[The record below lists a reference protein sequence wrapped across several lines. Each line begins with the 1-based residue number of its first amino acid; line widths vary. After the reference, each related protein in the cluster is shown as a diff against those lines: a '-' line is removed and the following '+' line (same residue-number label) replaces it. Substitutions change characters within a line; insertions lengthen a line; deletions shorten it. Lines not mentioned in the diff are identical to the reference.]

1 MKMLLKKLEF
11 VNYKTYYG
19 HQEVDL
25 YIPEDERK
33 ENGKNIVLLGGL
45 NGAGKTTILKAILYI
60 LFGKRGMSET
70 EYKRLFSNVI
80 NNTYFDEGG
89 RDCQVSLVL
98 ETDKGEEW
106 TLKIKWY
113 FHRDKTLSH
122 EERSIDVRG
131 SKSKFKRTA
140 QIDNVEAYNK
150 FIDRIIPYHAAPFF
164 IFDGEEIK
172 DIILRQ
178 NSQEMKEAIHKIT
191 GMNAHKQLLED
202 LTVLKQTIERQLARS
217 VSHSAMKG
225 AEKELKELNE
235 DVTKYQNHYEKIQEK
250 RKEYQTL
257 INAAKVERNEKMLSN
272 SKSRESIV
280 KKQTRVGTELEL
292 AQQELKDFYKENVV
306 NIILSNK
313 ISKLKSTL
321 KKENEISHR
330 KILQNASLNP
340 YRNFMDQLLSQPI
353 NPPLSPDQLEQI
365 KEMGRNIWI
374 KENDIKYVIPDDFEE
389 IHDISNKD
397 YSYLTS
403 LKVKDKSLVTN
414 YINKIEKLTA
424 EYNSL
429 ENEIRNAPEA
439 VDLDEE
445 NKKIDLL
452 TKKLGEM
459 DSKLRKVISKLN
471 TLKDN
476 RTNLKNKFTRL
487 SGQDSNTEEL
497 QVRLQNIEQTITA
510 MKEYVEEVTTLK
522 AEHIRE
528 EFSKMLK
535 ILFRKQD
542 EFGKI
547 EFDIST
553 YSVRLY
559 SDRMQEI
566 SIQERSAGEMQM
578 ISSALIW
585 ALTKVSDLSL
595 PMVIDTPLGR
605 LDSYH
610 RNHLINHYYKELS
623 EQVIILSTDTEITEE
638 YVDLMEKSS
647 YKQYMLDYNEKKKYT
662 VIRDGY
668 FDFVRV

>member
-1 MKMLLKKLEF
+1 MLLKKLEF

-25 YIPEDERK
+25 YIPEEERK
-33 ENGKNIVLLGGL
+33 ENGKNIILLGGL

-98 ETDKGEEW
+98 KTDKGEEW

-113 FHRDKTLSH
+113 FNRDKTLSH

-131 SKSKFKRTA
+131 KSKFKKSA

-191 GMNAHKQLLED
+191 GMNSHKQLLED
-202 LTVLKQTIERQLARS
+202 LAVLKQTIERQLARS

-225 AEKELKELNE
+225 AEKELKELDE
-235 DVTKYQNHYEKIQEK
+235 DVAKYQNHYEKIQAR
-250 RKEYQTL
+250 RKEYQTF
-257 INAAKVERNEKMLSN
+257 INEAKTERNEKMLNN

-280 KKQTRVGTELEL
+280 KKQTRVGTELDI
-292 AQQELKDFYKENVV
+292 AKQELKDFYKESVV

-340 YRNFMDQLLSQPI
+340 YRNFMDQLLSKPI
-353 NPPLSPDQLEQI
+353 DPPLSPEQLEQI
-365 KEMGRNIWI
+365 KEMGKNIWM
-374 KENDIKYVIPDDFEE
+374 KENDIRYVIPDDFEE

-429 ENEIRNAPEA
+429 ESEIRNAPEA
-439 VDLDEE
+439 VDLDDE

-471 TLKDN
+471 TLKDQ

-497 QVRLQNIEQTITA
+497 QVRLKNVEQTITA
-510 MKEYVEEVTTLK
+510 MKEYVEEVTNLK
-522 AEHIRE
+522 AEHIKE

-535 ILFRKQD
+535 VLFRKQD

-547 EFDIST
+547 EFDINT

-623 EQVIILSTDTEITEE
+623 EQVIILSTDTEITSE

>member
-1 MKMLLKKLEF
+1 MLLKKLEF

-25 YIPEDERK
+25 YIPEEERK
-33 ENGKNIVLLGGL
+33 ENGKNIILLGGL

-113 FHRDKTLSH
+113 FNRDKTLSH

-131 SKSKFKRTA
+131 KSKFKKSA

-191 GMNAHKQLLED
+191 GMNSHKQLLED

-225 AEKELKELNE
+225 AEKELKELDE
-235 DVTKYQNHYEKIQEK
+235 DVAKYQNHYESIQAR
-250 RKEYQTL
+250 RKEYQTF
-257 INAAKVERNEKMLSN
+257 INEAKTERNEKMLNN

-280 KKQTRVGTELEL
+280 KKQTRVGTELDI
-292 AQQELKDFYKENVV
+292 AKQELKDFYKESVV

-340 YRNFMDQLLSQPI
+340 YRNFMDQLLSKPI
-353 NPPLSPDQLEQI
+353 DPPLSPEQLEQI
-365 KEMGRNIWI
+365 KEMGKNIWM
-374 KENDIKYVIPDDFEE
+374 KENDIRYVIPDDFEE

-439 VDLDEE
+439 VDLDDE
-445 NKKIDLL
+445 NKKIDLF

-471 TLKDN
+471 TLKDQ

-497 QVRLQNIEQTITA
+497 QVRLKNVEQTITA
-510 MKEYVEEVTTLK
+510 MKEYVEEVTNLK
-522 AEHIRE
+522 AEHIKE

-535 ILFRKQD
+535 VLFRKQD

-547 EFDIST
+547 EFDINT

-623 EQVIILSTDTEITEE
+623 EQVIILSTDTEITSE

>member
-1 MKMLLKKLEF
+1 MLLKKLEF
-11 VNYKTYYG
+11 MNYKTYYG

-25 YIPEDERK
+25 YIPEEERK
-33 ENGKNIVLLGGL
+33 ENGKNIILLGGL

-60 LFGKRGMSET
+60 LFGERGMSQT

-80 NNTYFDEGG
+80 NNTFFDEGG

-113 FHRDKTLSH
+113 FNRDKTLSH
-122 EERSIDVRG
+122 EERSIDVRAP
-131 SKSKFKRTA
+131 KSKFKRSV
-140 QIDNVEAYNK
+140 QIDNIEAFNK

-191 GMNAHKQLLED
+191 GMNSHKQLLED
-202 LTVLKQTIERQLARS
+202 LAVLKQTIERQLARS

-225 AEKELKELNE
+225 AEKELRELDE
-235 DVTKYQNHYEKIQEK
+235 GVAKYQNLYEKVQEK
-250 RKEYQTL
+250 RREYQRL
-257 INAAKVERNEKMLSN
+257 INAAKAERNEKMLNN
-272 SKSRESIV
+272 SKSRESVV
-280 KKQTRVGTELEL
+280 KKQTRVGTELDL
-292 AQQELKDFYKENVV
+292 ARKELKDFYKENVV

-313 ISKLKSTL
+313 LSKLKSTL

-330 KILQNASLNP
+330 KILQHASLNP

-353 NPPLSPDQLEQI
+353 NPPLSPAQLEQI
-365 KEMGRNIWI
+365 KEMGRNIWV

-439 VDLDEE
+439 VDLEEE
-445 NKKIDLL
+445 NDKIDLL

-459 DSKLRKVISKLN
+459 DSKQRKVISKLN
-471 TLKDN
+471 TLKDQ

-487 SGQDSNTEEL
+487 SDQDSNTEEL
-497 QVRLQNIEQTITA
+497 QVRLQNVEQTINA
-510 MKEYVEEVTTLK
+510 MKEYVEEVTNLK
-522 AEHIRE
+522 AEHIKE

-535 ILFRKQD
+535 VLFRKQD

-547 EFDIST
+547 EFDINT

>member
-1 MKMLLKKLEF
+1 MILKKLEF

-19 HQEVDL
+19 HQGVDL
-25 YIPEDERK
+25 YIPEDARREK
-33 ENGKNIVLLGGL
+33 GKNIILLGGL

-98 ETDKGEEW
+98 ETEKGEEW

-113 FHRDKTLSH
+113 FNRDKTLSH
-122 EERSIDVRG
+122 EERSLDVRG
-131 SKSKFKRTA
+131 VKSQFKRSA
-140 QIDNVEAYNK
+140 QIDNIEAYNK

-178 NSQEMKEAIHKIT
+178 NSLEMKEAIHKIT
-191 GMNAHKQLLED
+191 GMESYKQLLVD
-202 LTVLKQTIERQLARS
+202 LGLIKQSIEKQLARS

-225 AEKELKELNE
+225 TEKELKELDEAIAKNE
-235 DVTKYQNHYEKIQEK
+235 IRYENIQIK
-250 RKEYQTL
+250 RKKHQVL
-257 INAAKVERNEKMLSN
+257 IEVAKKERNEKMLNN
-272 SKSRESIV
+272 SKSREAIV
-280 KKQTRVGTELEL
+280 KKQTRVGTELDL
-292 AQQELKDFYKENVV
+292 TNQELKSFYTENVI

-313 ISKLKSTL
+313 ISKLKSAL
-321 KKENEISHR
+321 KKENEINHK

-340 YRNFMDQLLSQPI
+340 YRSFMNKLLSQPI
-353 NPPLSPDQLEQI
+353 NPPLSSNQLEQI
-365 KEMGRNIWI
+365 KEMGKSIWI
-374 KENDIKYVIPDDFEE
+374 KENDIKYVIPENFKE
-389 IHDISNKD
+389 IHDISNKA
-397 YSYLTS
+397 YIYLTS
-403 LKVKDKSLVTN
+403 LKTKDKYSVIN
-414 YINKIEKLTA
+414 YINKVDKLT
-424 EYNSL
+424 EEFNSL
-429 ENEIRNAPEA
+429 ETEIRNAPEELNLE
-439 VDLDEE
+439 VE
-445 NKKIDLL
+445 NEKIDLL
-452 TKKLGEM
+452 TKKLGEL
-459 DSKLRKVISKLN
+459 DSKCKLVVSKLN
-471 TLKDN
+471 TLKDQ
-476 RTNLKNKFTRL
+476 RTTLKNKFTRL
-487 SGQDSNTEEL
+487 NNQDSNTEEL
-497 QVRLQNIEQTITA
+497 QERLENVNQTINT
-510 MKEYVEEVTTLK
+510 MKEYVDEITNLK
-522 AEHIRE
+522 AEHIRD

-547 EFDIST
+547 EFDIYT

-623 EQVIILSTDTEITEE
+623 EQVIILSTDTEITKE

-647 YKQYMLDYNEKKKYT
+647 YKQYMLDYDERKKYT

-668 FDFVRV
+668 FDFVRG